1 MTVRINSGNIA
12 RDKARIGQQWGHRIG
27 GRVQNAARKRTPVD
41 TGALRTSIEYTVDVR
56 PNSTHVTIGSPLEYA
71 RYIHEGT
78 GIYGPKGAPIVPVTR
93 QVLKF
98 QVKGSTG
105 KRRGKDAKWV
115 YAKSVKGVKPNPFL
129 VDALVDV
136 MGQVNRLR

>member
-56 PNSTHVTIGSPLEYA
+56 PNLSL
-71 RYIHEGT
+71 IHISE
-78 GIYGPKGAPIVPVTR
+78 PTR
-93 QVLKF
+93 P
-98 QVKGSTG
+98 
-105 KRRGKDAKWV
+105 
-115 YAKSVKGVKPNPFL
+115 Y
-129 VDALVDV
+129 
-136 MGQVNRLR
+136 